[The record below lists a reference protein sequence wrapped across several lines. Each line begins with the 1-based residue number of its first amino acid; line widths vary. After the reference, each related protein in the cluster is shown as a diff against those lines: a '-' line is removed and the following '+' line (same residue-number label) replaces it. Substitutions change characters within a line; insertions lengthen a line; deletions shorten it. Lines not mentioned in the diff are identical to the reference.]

1 MRELLYQK
9 GKHTT
14 VKAASFKT
22 RTFTTLL
29 ATLLLYIP
37 LSSCAPGS
45 EGGVGTE
52 ANATRPMGARD
63 ILRLSCTEAF
73 EQDSDKAQRC
83 RNAVDPM
90 FDALQP
96 DAPGNPFSSLGAAI
110 DFLRVDDRELVVEA
124 GRFFAERTVQG
135 TDLLDVALSKTLK
148 LGWRNAV
155 AKEFASFMTRFL
167 ANEPI
172 SQNFYRDLFKTLTGT
187 VNDTDAVAAV
197 EVKSVL
203 AQYELPVVAASPSDA
218 AGSAAAGAPP
228 QLQGLAPL
236 ETAQA
241 GAGLGGY
248 AGAEQSFILVLLLMV
263 IAVIALVS
271 CSVEGGVTSMSSSSG
286 GPPVDLT
293 GNGTGINGTP
303 LPTPQAGTVLGSNST
318 GAYSATPQFDPS
330 NGRIVPIGG
339 WGNTINQRWQRAAGG
354 RANPDRGGETEWGLA
369 AIEDLFETAPDGF
382 TYNTVYQ
389 PFSDTSLPWLGFNT
403 PNAFVDIPGS
413 PKLGPYN
420 PEQREVAFTV
430 ESVQVTATVFWFVV
444 SSENGRASMLTDIL
458 GDEQGANN
466 PLRYRSGTF
475 PLAVFT
481 SLPSGGATASYG
493 IVVGP
498 TDGRVGFR
506 FVDVSTEDGMPGP
519 SAPTTVNGIA
529 AQRLGAG
536 VASDGVSKLTAQ
548 PYAIVTSPEGSAPA
562 GEFAIGFGYVDG
574 QTRATPTYDFHV
586 TFEAY

>member
-1 MRELLYQK
+1 MSRVIKK
-9 GKHTT
+9 GTW
-14 VKAASFKT
+14 VAVT
-22 RTFTTLL
+22 RTSFSNRTIISLV
-29 ATLLLYIP
+29 ATLLCYAP
-37 LSSCAPGS
+37 LASCAPGADEDGAQS
-45 EGGVGTE
+45 QSGALVGQTLLEAGVLPVCKAWVESQFG
-52 ANATRPMGARD
+52 ASATDKLLTQAQCERGARFVHAQARQGKD
-63 ILRLSCTEAF
+63 TATGADVDVYFEAQEWAAANRPVPTSLVEEVQRPETAEALTNAAQNGFMDTPLSSRQAELWLEVAQGRLPLK
-73 EQDSDKAQRC
+73 Q
-83 RNAVDPM
+83 
-90 FDALQP
+90 
-96 DAPGNPFSSLGAAI
+96 
-110 DFLRVDDRELVVEA
+110 
-124 GRFFAERTVQG
+124 FFAETG
-135 TDLLDVALSKTLK
+135 LGESADVSNASGDISATQ
-148 LGWRNAV
+148 LG
-155 AKEFASFMTRFL
+155 L
-167 ANEPI
+167 AN
-172 SQNFYRDLFKTLTGT
+172 
-187 VNDTDAVAAV
+187 A
-197 EVKSVL
+197 
-203 AQYELPVVAASPSDA
+203 
-218 AGSAAAGAPP
+218 
-228 QLQGLAPL
+228 
-236 ETAQA
+236 ET
-241 GAGLGGY
+241 AGLGFESW
-248 AGAEQSFILVLLLMV
+248 ARLLALGVTV
-263 IAVIALVS
+263 IVGLALVA
-271 CSVEGGVTSMSSSSG
+271 CGGVRQITVDIGPQSM
-286 GPPVDLT
+286 GPD
-293 GNGTGINGTP
+293 GQP
-303 LPTPQAGTVLGSNST
+303 LPTPPPGTGTGTGAGNGTVDGS
-318 GAYSATPQFDPS
+318 YSATPQFDPS

-339 WGNTINQRWQRAAGG
+339 WGNTINQRWQRGAGG

-586 TFEAY
+586 TFQAQ